1 MFLKR
6 KAKMLSSVQTT
17 LKETGS
23 LLHSFEKLVSG
34 SSIIFAQMT
43 SNRYFCTHKTSSERL

>member
-1 MFLKR
+1 
-6 KAKMLSSVQTT
+6 MLSSVQIT

-43 SNRYFCTHKTSSERL
+43 SDI